1 MEEKF
6 NYIKKRMNQMEGS
19 RGTWEDHWQ
28 EILDYVMP
36 RKADITFKRTK
47 GEKRAEILFDSTAI
61 TASNL
66 LAASLQGTLTSPSLQ
81 WFNIKLK
88 EEQLNQDRGVQLW
101 LEDCSK
107 RMYEVFNET
116 NFNSEVHEMYL
127 DLVTIGTG
135 ALFVEEGNK
144 GFVESKIHF
153 NTMHKAEYYIQ
164 ENTSGYVDTL
174 YRRYKLSARQAV
186 QEFGEDN
193 LGEKVLQA
201 AKEKPDKMFNFIHA
215 VEPL

>member
-6 NYIKKRMNQMEGS
+6 NYIKKRINQMEGS

-81 WFNIKLK
+81 WFNIKLMFDYIFNQAGCGRATATCNNSNERIK
-88 EEQLNQDRGVQLW
+88 KLIEGVGFEQ
-101 LEDCSK
+101 
-107 RMYEVFNET
+107 
-116 NFNSEVHEMYL
+116 
-127 DLVTIGTG
+127 
-135 ALFVEEGNK
+135 EGLMKNAMQ
-144 GFVESKIHF
+144 ID
-153 NTMHKAEYYIQ
+153 NT
-164 ENTSGYVDTL
+164 YVD
-174 YRRYKLSARQAV
+174 AAV
-186 QEFGEDN
+186 YGM
-193 LGEKVLQA
+193 LKVNC
-201 AKEKPDKMFNFIHA
+201 KW
-215 VEPL
+215 V

>member
-47 GEKRAEILFDSTAI
+47 GEKRAEILIDSTAI

-88 EEQLNQDRGVQLW
+88 E
-101 LEDCSK
+101 
-107 RMYEVFNET
+107 
-116 NFNSEVHEMYL
+116 
-127 DLVTIGTG
+127 
-135 ALFVEEGNK
+135 
-144 GFVESKIHF
+144 
-153 NTMHKAEYYIQ
+153 
-164 ENTSGYVDTL
+164 
-174 YRRYKLSARQAV
+174 
-186 QEFGEDN
+186 
-193 LGEKVLQA
+193 
-201 AKEKPDKMFNFIHA
+201 
-215 VEPL
+215 